1 MRNLKT
7 TLVIIISFMALSA
20 SAAQEYGM
28 ASVYSTKF
36 QGSRTASGEIFNHN
50 NYTAAHRTLPFG
62 TLVKITRTDNGK
74 AVIVKINDRG
84 PFVSDRVMDI
94 SKAAAAKLG
103 FGNIEEARIKI
114 EEIKD
119 SKIQIGSS
127 GLNTKRDS
135 QTPLSIN
142 GSGSYN
148 ERPRPIPMPDPADY
162 VVSKGVEERS
172 VPREYRYIDD
182 KNNRNMASSTAISK
196 KKNIPSVTVTAKSV
210 QQRTTGKNGFVA
222 LKMNKPDA
230 TAGFAIQVASLST
243 HENMVKNVDKLD
255 NQFNNVFVSIV
266 KGSDG
271 NPDYKIMLGPFES
284 HNEASSYLKSVKKK
298 NIDGFV
304 VNLKGR

>member
-7 TLVIIISFMALSA
+7 TLVAIIGFMALSV

-50 NYTAAHRTLPFG
+50 NFTAAHRTLPFG
-62 TLVKITRTDNGK
+62 SLVKITRTDNGK
-74 AVIVKINDRG
+74 TVIVKINDRG

-94 SKAAAAKLG
+94 SKAAATKLG
-103 FGNIEEARIKI
+103 FGSVEEARVKI
-114 EEIKD
+114 EEVKD

-142 GSGSYN
+142 PSGTYN
-148 ERPRPIPMPDPADY
+148 ERPRPIPLPDPADY
-162 VVSKGVEERS
+162 IVSKGVEERS
-172 VPREYRYIDD
+172 LPREYRYTDD
-182 KNNRNMASSTAISK
+182 KSNRTIASSGAVSK
-196 KKNIPSVTVTAKSV
+196 KKNTPSVTAMSKSV
-210 QQRTTGKNGFVA
+210 QQQTSGKNGFVA

-230 TAGFAIQVASLST
+230 TAGFAIQVASLSS

-266 KGSDG
+266 KGKDG
-271 NPDYKIMLGPFES
+271 DPDYKIMLGPFES
-284 HNEASSYLKSVKKK
+284 QVAAASYLKSVKKK

-304 VNLKGR
+304 VSLKGR